1 MKRFIYALF
10 FVLALTGLSVTS
22 VYAGDDC
29 APGCNCTK
37 NPNYDPNDPS
47 QGGYYAADS
56 VFGAQEEVAK
66 AEQVKEK
73 SYANEIIKQPDN
85 APGMTCL
92 DRAMGLTASLG
103 NIFSDKFPDEIP
115 GASTAIFGEVTFPD
129 AGTGANSGADAGT
142 APGKA
147 GPYGTMLKNVL
158 SENLKKYAKNFEDTG
173 DRDGS
178 LSFQLGATN
187 LGAMDALG
195 GLINNALSS
204 TGITDLFGQ
213 INGIIG
219 TVTGTIGT
227 VTGAWDSYGSYFQS
241 AMGFFG
247 LSGLASVVGNIFN
260 ALSSIEDFLN
270 DAADLFGDL
279 QGMLMGMLNNLI
291 SLDHLTQG
299 GTQDCNRIAKLWGDG
314 SFAKALTGTG
324 NDKGAPYFRLKDML
338 SGQNMPAS
346 LGQNLM
352 KAFDTDNSVLQAAFD
367 VLDSGIL
374 SGPGSSG
381 IWPATPIIPE
391 NASVDD
397 IIAQMN

>member
-10 FVLALTGLSVTS
+10 FVFALTGLSVTA
-22 VYAGDDC
+22 VYAGADC
-29 APGCNCTK
+29 APGCNCAK

-47 QGGYYAADS
+47 QGGYYSSDS
-56 VFGAQEEVAK
+56 VFGAQEEIAK

-73 SYANEIIKQPDN
+73 AYTNEIIKQPDN

-103 NIFSDKFPDEIP
+103 NIFSDKFPQEIP
-115 GASTAIFGEVTFPD
+115 GASTSIFGSVTFPD

-147 GPYGTMLKNVL
+147 GPYGAMLKNVV

-195 GLINNALSS
+195 GLINGALSS
-204 TGITDLFGQ
+204 TGITNLFNQ
-213 INGIIG
+213 INDIIG
-219 TVTGTIGT
+219 TVGGVLGTIN
-227 VTGAWDSYGSYFQS
+227 GAWSQYGGYFDT

-247 LSGLASVVGNIFN
+247 LSGLAGVVGQIFN
-260 ALSSIEDFLN
+260 VLGNVESLVSQVAN
-270 DAADLFGDL
+270 LFGNL
-279 QGMLMGMLNNLI
+279 QGALMGLLSNLI
-291 SLDHLTQG
+291 SIDHLTQG

-314 SFAKALTGTG
+314 SFGKALTGTG

-338 SGQNMPAS
+338 SGQNMPSS

-352 KAFDTDNSVLQAAFD
+352 KAFDTDNSVLQAAFN
-367 VLDSGIL
+367 VLDTGIL
-374 SGPGSSG
+374 SGPGSSA